1 MKRRVRLFI
10 GGMEVE
16 FDSVPDILYNFQ
28 VDSLTEPAA
37 LKNSYSK
44 TITIPG
50 TKENDK
56 VFDSFFLNDYHTNGN
71 FDASKKTDFTIY
83 VDSDIFETG
92 YCKLDKVT
100 NNKHYHAYQVS
111 LFGGLGE
118 LFYNL
123 DMTDNPTGEDNKRKI
138 SDLEFYP
145 SSSSTTP
152 IEIGFTINKE
162 TIADAWSGITND
174 SSQYSCISFAPAYN
188 GLPSDFDADKVLMNV
203 PSVTPSG
210 STDGRV
216 VRRPGGR
223 GSIIVTAVT
232 ESGET
237 YTTKGGY
244 AVGELSRE
252 YTGAEMR
259 EFRSYLQR
267 PVLSVRR
274 TLEAISRPEN
284 NGGFQIEW
292 DSEWANQQN
301 PYWQDLYV
309 TLPMLSTLEYNSSVV
324 STGTT
329 ISLGATNRGTT
340 AYSANTA
347 DPTYYEKTNATLSDS
362 DSGYS
367 YDVQVKL
374 TLSINGVS
382 DTTNDRLVLCAKGDT
397 SGSPSAWNYAQGVM
411 VQLVAFD
418 YANNPVAGSQE
429 CYITSAFG
437 TRRVS
442 EGRRSQIYPYFLER
456 NQWLFPAVYGNE
468 FYSSNG
474 NYFVKNSGSRYDWDE
489 EITLTA
495 QDVPAG
501 STLKVIVTEVYKNAN
516 VPNSNRTI
524 FYRDEQ
530 PGEVTRYYLRTFTG
544 FDVTINSSK
553 VAFKTNEGIRTGAGF
568 TKHQLLDTD
577 YSPYEFLTSYMKIF
591 GLYAV
596 KDKIEKKVQIL
607 TRKNFFQRD
616 NIVDV
621 QDLIDRQSLEITPLV
636 FNNKWYSWNLNADES
651 EYGKAYEETY
661 GKPYGQAKINTGYAF
676 NRTTKEVLDKNI
688 FKNAVQ
694 VLERSN
700 AFCYTGEDTTS
711 KPWMF
716 PGYKYLLYNQT
727 DSTDTYE
734 VEVPASSTIDAFS
747 AFTEGYMY
755 YDLYDKVQ
763 LHSADNSP
771 ADGTNVLLFLN
782 GSVELTRGDKSLNYY
797 ITDDNSYMNLLNE
810 AKPCWL
816 FTNSETDGEGN
827 SIAIKLTEIPY
838 FNRYLIYPATGYIT
852 RSLDFGAPE
861 EIYVPNAI
869 YRPGSTIYDEFW
881 KDYIS
886 DLYDKDSR
894 VIKTK
899 MLIKEK
905 PSVDWLR
912 RFYYFDNSIWRMTEI
927 NDYDIAN
934 DKLTEVKF
942 VRVQDINKY
951 TSVIPTGEGTLTITL
966 SNYMVANSGGSV
978 QYTITLSNGGDWYIT
993 SYDPD
998 TTLSATSGT
1007 GDYTGTWTIPA
1018 SGSRYDVE
1026 RSLTVASGNLSARAY
1041 LTQAGITLSVN
1052 GPLEQGDVSWAG
1064 GTRTFT
1070 IISPDSPWSAK
1081 TDYSSIITSIT
1092 PSAGTATN
1100 ASGVTVTA
1108 TFSQNSGSTTR
1119 DAYIYAEATGGIT
1132 QRSSWARQEAFE
1144 GANIVATPD
1153 YIGNVPYAGSG
1164 YTILVTSSE
1173 PWTGYTSYPDSVTFT
1188 PSTGASGTTE
1198 VSVNVLENDGA
1209 ARFAQIYF
1217 YREGSPGSNPAVL
1230 TISQQQNENA
1240 SISVVPDSVTGF
1252 TKEGGTFNAEVT
1264 STNNWS
1270 VYLYNSNLLVSPT
1283 MGGSGTTQVLV
1294 TISDNDTGED
1304 RNLKARFYIGN
1315 SPNDVY
1321 DELNVQQSA
1330 SSVTPTETITITPD
1344 FFGNVPA
1351 AGSGYTATLY
1361 STEPWTAYTTY
1372 QNILVVSP
1380 VTGNSGT
1387 TLVSLAVSPNDGAAR
1402 FAQAYFYRESSP
1414 SSNPAVAT
1422 IHQDESQ
1429 EAFISVVPSSVS
1441 DFATSGGTFTANV
1454 TSSNDWSAYL
1464 FSQDMLVSPSTGSSG
1479 TTQVNVMI
1487 SQNTTGL
1494 HRNLKTRFYI
1504 GSSPNELYDEL
1515 EVGQRGGEG
1524 YENQYFT
1531 LNILSGGTIIWQNAN
1546 SDPGYANVQYSM
1558 DEGNTWY
1565 DLATELREIRT
1576 LYVSTGDK
1584 VMIKGNNANIYF
1596 GSDFLWN
1603 SFHRDSTAV
1612 FDVEGNLL
1620 SLLYGDDF
1628 ASYSGITKEGQFK
1641 EFFYSLTTMHSAQNL
1656 VMPKNAPNE
1665 AYNNM
1670 FISCSSLVS
1679 APSILPAAVVGDG
1692 AYQSMFS
1699 SCVSLVNAPV
1709 ISATQL
1715 GTSACAY
1722 MFNACTSLVTAP
1734 QLPATDFITID
1745 PDYGQVPA
1753 GGVYENMFSGCESL
1767 VNPPSLPATAVTHS
1781 CYYGMFEGC
1790 SSLVTAPNLPAT
1802 TLSGASI
1809 CYANMFRFCTSL
1821 VNPPV
1826 ISATTLSESCFRYM
1840 FQGCTALQTAP
1851 DLIATY
1857 LPNKAY
1863 YRMFYECSNLSSIK
1877 CLATDKVSVSATNSN
1892 SPFYKWTE
1900 GVAENGT
1907 FTKPTNINFG
1917 YATGINGIPSNWTIV
1932 EI

>member
-16 FDSVPDILYNFQ
+16 FNTTPDILYNFQ

-162 TIADAWSGITND
+162 TIADAWSGITDD

-210 STDGRV
+210 RTDGRV

-223 GSIIVTAVT
+223 GSVIVTAVT

-244 AVGELSRE
+244 AIAELSRE

-284 NGGFQIEW
+284 NGGFQVEW
-292 DSEWANQQN
+292 DSEWANPQN

-329 ISLGATNRGTT
+329 VSLG
-340 AYSANTA
+340 SSNTGVTSYTSSK
-347 DPTYYEKTNATLSDS
+347 DPTYYKKTNALLSDS

-374 TLSINGVS
+374 TLSIDGVN
-382 DTTNDRLVLCAKGDT
+382 DTTNDKLVLCAKGDT
-397 SGSPSAWNYAQGVM
+397 TTNPPKWNYAQGVM

-418 YANNPVAGSQE
+418 YADNPVAGSQE

-437 TRRVS
+437 TTRVS
-442 EGRRSQIYPYFLER
+442 EGRGRSQIRPYFLER

-468 FYSSNG
+468 YYSSNG
-474 NYFVKNSGSRYDWDE
+474 NYFVHTSGNRYDWDE
-489 EITLTA
+489 EIVLTA
-495 QDVPAG
+495 QNVPAG
-501 STLKVIVTEVYKNAN
+501 SNLKVIVTEVYKNAN

-524 FYRDEQ
+524 FYRDESTS
-530 PGEVTRYYLRTFTG
+530 VTGYVLRTFQN

-553 VAFKTNEGIRTGAGF
+553 VAYKTNEGIRTGAGF
-568 TKHQLLDTD
+568 TKKQLLDTD

-596 KDKIEKKVQIL
+596 KDKVEKKVEIL
-607 TRKNFFQRD
+607 TRKNFFRR
-616 NIVDV
+616 NEIVDV

-747 AFTEGYMY
+747 AFTEGYLY

-838 FNRYLIYPATGYIT
+838 FNRYLIYPANGYIT
-852 RSLDFGAPE
+852 RSLDFGTPE

-912 RFYYFDNSIWRMTEI
+912 RFYFFDNSIWRMTEI
-927 NDYDIAN
+927 NDYDVAK

-942 VRVQDINKY
+942 VRVQDINNY

-993 SYDPD
+993 SYDLG
-998 TTLSATSGT
+998 TTLTATAGT

-1018 SGSRYDVE
+1018 STSKYDIE
-1026 RSLTVASGNLSARAY
+1026 RSIVVASGNLSARVY
-1041 LTQAGITLSVN
+1041 LTQAGVVFNLN
-1052 GPLEQGDVSWAG
+1052 GPLEQGDVPWSG
-1064 GTRTFT
+1064 GTKTYRIT
-1070 IISPDSPWSAK
+1070 SPDSPWSAF
-1081 TDYSSIITSIT
+1081 TAYSSIITDIT
-1092 PSAGTATN
+1092 PSAGTATD
-1100 ASGVTVTA
+1100 ASGVTITA
-1108 TFSQNSGSTTR
+1108 TFSPNTDSTVR
-1119 DAYIYAEATGGIT
+1119 EAYIYAENPNGLT

-1144 GANIVATPD
+1144 GANISVTPD
-1153 YIGNVPYAGSG
+1153 YIGSVPASGATYNVNVFSTEAWTG
-1164 YTILVTSSE
+1164 YTTYPERLTISPTTGNSGTTQVSVTMAQNNTEESRFAQALFYRDGSPASNPANLTISQQAGEEPVQSISVYPTDVNNFPYSGGTLQVVVTSTE
-1173 PWTGYTSYPDSVTFT
+1173 PWTGYLNQSWASLS
-1188 PSTGASGTTE
+1188 PSTGASGTTN
-1198 VSVNVLENDGA
+1198 VNITIGANATSSVRTLYA
-1209 ARFAQIYF
+1209 SF
-1217 YREGSPGSNPAVL
+1217 YREGSPGQYPA
-1230 TISQQQNENA
+1230 N
-1240 SISVVPDSVTGF
+1240 VVV
-1252 TKEGGTFNAEVT
+1252 
-1264 STNNWS
+1264 
-1270 VYLYNSNLLVSPT
+1270 
-1283 MGGSGTTQVLV
+1283 
-1294 TISDNDTGED
+1294 
-1304 RNLKARFYIGN
+1304 R
-1315 SPNDVY
+1315 
-1321 DELNVQQSA
+1321 
-1330 SSVTPTETITITPD
+1330 
-1344 FFGNVPA
+1344 
-1351 AGSGYTATLY
+1351 
-1361 STEPWTAYTTY
+1361 
-1372 QNILVVSP
+1372 
-1380 VTGNSGT
+1380 
-1387 TLVSLAVSPNDGAAR
+1387 
-1402 FAQAYFYRESSP
+1402 
-1414 SSNPAVAT
+1414 
-1422 IHQDESQ
+1422 Q
-1429 EAFISVVPSSVS
+1429 EAQG
-1441 DFATSGGTFTANV
+1441 DY
-1454 TSSNDWSAYL
+1454 SNEYL
-1464 FSQDMLVSPSTGSSG
+1464 
-1479 TTQVNVMI
+1479 
-1487 SQNTTGL
+1487 
-1494 HRNLKTRFYI
+1494 
-1504 GSSPNELYDEL
+1504 
-1515 EVGQRGGEG
+1515 
-1524 YENQYFT
+1524 T
-1531 LNILSGGTIIWQNAN
+1531 LRIVSGGTIVWKTAAQTSPSYSLDGGTSWQKFTADYTNTKKVINVSAGDTIKVKNADTSWIANEN
-1546 SDPGYANVQYSM
+1546 SGYDTFS
-1558 DEGNTWY
+1558 DE
-1565 DLATELREIRT
+1565 
-1576 LYVSTGDK
+1576 
-1584 VMIKGNNANIYF
+1584 
-1596 GSDFLWN
+1596 
-1603 SFHRDSTAV
+1603 STAT
-1612 FDVEGNLL
+1612 FDVEGNIL
-1620 SLLYGDDF
+1620 SMIYGDSF
-1628 ASYSGITKEGQFK
+1628 ASYSGLTADNQFTRL
-1641 EFFYSLTTMHSAQNL
+1641 FMQLNVRSAKNL
-1656 VMPKNAPNE
+1656 VLPAMVTAYCYDAMFYGTTIIEAPN
-1665 AYNNM
+1665 
-1670 FISCSSLVS
+1670 L
-1679 APSILPAAVVGDG
+1679 PSTGLAQGC
-1692 AYQSMFS
+1692 YSSMFGECTELVTPPALPS
-1699 SCVSLVNAPV
+1699 TGRADSCY
-1709 ISATQL
+1709 L
-1715 GTSACAY
+1715 G
-1722 MFNACTSLVTAP
+1722 MFKGCTSLTETPELNSSVI
-1734 QLPATDFITID
+1734 AT
-1745 PDYGQVPA
+1745 YG
-1753 GGVYENMFSGCESL
+1753 YYNMFSGCTSL
-1767 VNPPSLPATAVTHS
+1767 NVVRCMATSRADSNSTYNWLKGVSPTGTFYKNANAS
-1781 CYYGMFEGC
+1781 FW
-1790 SSLVTAPNLPAT
+1790 T
-1802 TLSGASI
+1802 SGA
-1809 CYANMFRFCTSL
+1809 
-1821 VNPPV
+1821 
-1826 ISATTLSESCFRYM
+1826 
-1840 FQGCTALQTAP
+1840 
-1851 DLIATY
+1851 
-1857 LPNKAY
+1857 
-1863 YRMFYECSNLSSIK
+1863 
-1877 CLATDKVSVSATNSN
+1877 
-1892 SPFYKWTE
+1892 
-1900 GVAENGT
+1900 
-1907 FTKPTNINFG
+1907 
-1917 YATGINGIPSNWTIV
+1917 NGIPTGWTIV
-1932 EI
+1932 DV